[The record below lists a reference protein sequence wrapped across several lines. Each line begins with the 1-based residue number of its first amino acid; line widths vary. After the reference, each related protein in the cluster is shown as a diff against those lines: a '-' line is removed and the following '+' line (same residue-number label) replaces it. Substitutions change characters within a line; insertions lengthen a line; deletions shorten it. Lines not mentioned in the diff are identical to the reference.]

1 MKRLIVALVV
11 LAACFLLWRARTPA
25 PHPVTAPPPPRAQTN
40 TIPVPAAAPVAP
52 VPRSTPTH
60 YPPLD
65 QLNQPAQTVSNDLRI
80 LRDLFFHYQIAVK
93 DPSGNPGGTHEEIVH
108 ALQGRNR
115 ARLAFVPTRH
125 PALNAQGQLVDR
137 WGTPYFFH
145 ALSSTRM
152 EIRSAGPDQ
161 KMFTPDDAL
170 LSPTAGD
177 PKTTR

>member
-1 MKRLIVALVV
+1 MKRLIGVLVV
-11 LAACFLLWRARTPA
+11 LAAGFLLWRARAPVPDTAPA
-25 PHPVTAPPPPRAQTN
+25 PAPIPAETN
-40 TIPVPAAAPVAP
+40 AVPVPAAAHVAP
-52 VPRSTPTH
+52 APVSTPSH

-65 QLNQPAQTVSNDLRI
+65 QLNQPGQTVSNDLRI

-93 DPSGNPGGTHEEIVH
+93 DPSGNPAGTHEEIVR

-115 ARLAFVPTRH
+115 ARLAFVPARH

-152 EIRSAGPDQ
+152 EIRSAGLDR

-170 LSPTAGD
+170 LSPSSRESK
-177 PKTTR
+177 P

>member
-1 MKRLIVALVV
+1 MKRLIGVLVV
-11 LAACFLLWRARTPA
+11 LAAGFLLWRAR
-25 PHPVTAPPPPRAQTN
+25 
-40 TIPVPAAAPVAP
+40 AP
-52 VPRSTPTH
+52 VPNPAPAPTPPRVETQAGPVPSAAIVAPAPVSTPTH

-65 QLNQPAQTVSNDLRI
+65 QLNQPGQTVSNDLRI
-80 LRDLFFHYQIAVK
+80 LRALFFHYQIAVK
-93 DPSGNPGGTHEEIVH
+93 DPSGNPTGTHEEIVR

-115 ARLAFVPTRH
+115 ARLAFVPARH

-177 PKTTR
+177 AKTTR

>member
-1 MKRLIVALVV
+1 MKRLILALIV
-11 LAACFLLWRARTPA
+11 LSACFLLWRARTPVPEPA
-25 PHPVTAPPPPRAQTN
+25 PAPTSPRAETQAG
-40 TIPVPAAAPVAP
+40 PDPAAAIVASAP
-52 VPRSTPTH
+52 LSTPSH

-65 QLNQPAQTVSNDLRI
+65 QLNQTAQTVSNDLRI

-93 DPSGNPGGTHEEIVH
+93 DPSGNPAGTHEEIVR

-115 ARLAFVPTRH
+115 ARLAFVPERH
-125 PALNAQGQLVDR
+125 PALNPQGQLVDR

-152 EIRSAGPDQ
+152 EIRSAGPDR

-170 LSPTAGD
+170 LSPTQRE
-177 PKTTR
+177 PRS

>member
-1 MKRLIVALVV
+1 MKRLMVALVV
-11 LAACFLLWRARTPA
+11 LIAGGLWRWQRAPA
-25 PHPVTAPPPPRAQTN
+25 PAPSLPLEITE
-40 TIPVPAAAPVAP
+40 AAPAIVVESA
-52 VPRSTPTH
+52 SLATPTH

-93 DPSGNPGGTHEEIVH
+93 DPSGNPVGTHEEMVR

-115 ARLAFVPTRH
+115 ARLAFIPERH
-125 PALNAQGQLVDR
+125 PALNPQGQLVDR

-152 EIRSAGPDQ
+152 EIRSAGPDR

-170 LSPTAGD
+170 LSPTSGEAR
-177 PKTTR
+177 TAR